1 MKKNEIIDKWIIVN
15 GTATFNS
22 SINDRTLNPYDEEY
36 RSAYLSNVKS
46 VCFKKIDHISS
57 INFIT
62 IGNELCISKIEIGNE
77 SFYNLFYF
85 ENNNRF
91 SVKAIYEFKA
101 KSLSELFI
109 KLELEGFLF
118 DEPAIKT

>member
-36 RSAYLSNVKS
+36 RSASLSNVKS

-57 INFIT
+57 INFIM
-62 IGNELCISKIEIGNE
+62 IDNELCISKIEIGNE
-77 SFYNLFYF
+77 SFYN
-85 ENNNRF
+85 
-91 SVKAIYEFKA
+91 
-101 KSLSELFI
+101 I
-109 KLELEGFLF
+109 K
-118 DEPAIKT
+118 IN